1 MKSYDL
7 ICIGGGPAGLAA
19 AIEAHEQGLENIL
32 VLERGTELGGILQ
45 QCIHNGFG
53 LHIFKEEL
61 TGPEYA
67 QKYID
72 QLLELGI
79 EYRLD
84 SMVLDITD
92 KKVSYMNTEEG
103 LVTVDAKALILA
115 MGSRERTRGAINIA
129 GDRPAGVYTAGM
141 AQRLINIDG
150 YNVGKKAIILGSG
163 DIGMIMAR
171 RLELE
176 GTEVVGVLARGSYAA
191 GLNRNVVQCLEDF
204 DIPLMLNHTITKIHG
219 DKRVESVTVVETDE
233 NKRPIPGSEF
243 EMEVDTVLFSV
254 GLIPEN
260 ELSIDA
266 GIVIDPLTDGPIVDE
281 HHETNIEGIFACGNV
296 LHVHDIVDY
305 VTNES
310 QAAAKSAVKYING
323 DLTRSE
329 TKAKIIAGEGIGYT
343 VPQIINVPSDEKVT
357 KVYFRVKDK
366 YENININIVV
376 DGEIQRSI
384 NKELALPADMQSVT
398 IVSDLA
404 TKGDITIE
412 VEHLEGQN
420 E

>member
-1 MKSYDL
+1 MRKYDL

-19 AIEAHEQGLENIL
+19 AIEAHKQGLENIL
-32 VLERGTELGGILQ
+32 VIERGTELGGILQ

-53 LHIFKEEL
+53 IHIFKEEL

-72 QLLELGI
+72 ELFELGI

-92 KKVSYMNTEEG
+92 KMVSYMNTREG
-103 LVTVDAKALILA
+103 LVTVEGKALILA
-115 MGSRERTRGAINIA
+115 MGSRERTRGAINVA

-150 YNVGKKAIILGSG
+150 FNVGKRAIILGSG

-204 DIPLMLNHTITKIHG
+204 DIPLMLNHTITRIHG

-233 NKRPIPGSEF
+233 NKRPIPGSEV
-243 EMEVDTVLFSV
+243 EYEVDTVLFSV

-266 GIVIDPLTDGPIVDE
+266 GIKIDELTSGPLVDE
-281 HHETNIEGIFACGNV
+281 HLETNIEGIFACGNV

-305 VTNES
+305 VTME
-310 QAAAKSAVKYING
+310 AETAAKSAVRYINEE
-323 DLTRSE
+323 LERSDK
-329 TKAKIIAGEGIGYT
+329 KAKVQPGYGIGYT
-343 VPQIINVPSDEKVT
+343 VPQYINNPSDQKVA
-357 KVYFRVKDK
+357 KIYFRVRDK
-366 YENININIVV
+366 YQNVNINVLSGGKVV
-376 DGEIQRSI
+376 RSI
-384 NKELALPADMQSVT
+384 HKEVALPADMLSVNVLT
-398 IVSDLA
+398 DLA
-404 TKGDITIE
+404 KDGDISLKI
-412 VEHLEGQN
+412 EHLGDKN